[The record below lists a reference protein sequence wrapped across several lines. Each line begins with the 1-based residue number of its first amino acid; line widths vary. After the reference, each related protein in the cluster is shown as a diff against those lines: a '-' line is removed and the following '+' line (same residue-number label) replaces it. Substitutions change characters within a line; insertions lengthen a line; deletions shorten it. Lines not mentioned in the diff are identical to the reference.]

1 MELLLHRRQF
11 VIARRPVAVDPSW
24 TAVPL
29 AEGWILSH
37 QADLPVEIDR
47 RVPEAPEVLIGVRLA
62 ADPATGRGA
71 GRYARVQWP
80 RVSGDAAGLLG
91 LHVGRSGGSGGE
103 LVVASSAAVAMLALS
118 GEIPPFDIDDALVH
132 PGNGNYLPSP
142 GTRWRAVRRL
152 FCDQAIDL
160 RTGAV
165 EHADHGIAP
174 LAGFEAAR
182 EVAAAELVRFA
193 EELKS
198 RIAGTVFLPLTAG
211 LDSRTVAAAFLAAGL
226 RFETVTFRY
235 TGKPITDVR
244 IAAAISRRFGL
255 VHHIIDLEPAR
266 PGIAALVERHTGGAV
281 LGWDIKELIPG
292 NAYRYQRPGDAMIA
306 AGCFE
311 LGRQYFAR
319 YFEGLDGDGPDFPA
333 ALGARIFKRPAFTP
347 FLADWRDWR
356 AAHPEGLD
364 WVNAFYLDQ
373 RLGAWRAALEQSY
386 DLLPAL
392 ALNPAN
398 DARIY
403 SALVT
408 PEPAEQA
415 DGRLQKALI
424 ARLEPRLARFP
435 INPPTLGARLWRVR
449 QGLARRLRP
458 VLGRTG

>member
-1 MELLLHRRQF
+1 MDLLLHRKQF

-24 TAVPL
+24 ISVPL
-29 AEGWILSH
+29 AEGWILSY
-37 QADLPVEIDR
+37 QQDLPVEVDR
-47 RVPEAPEVLIGVRLA
+47 RVPDAPEVLIGARLC
-62 ADPATGRGA
+62 ADPATGCGA
-71 GRYARVQWP
+71 GRYARVRWP
-80 RVSGDAAGLLG
+80 RVSGDAAALLG
-91 LHVGRSGGSGGE
+91 LHVGRSGGE
-103 LVVASSAAVAMLALS
+103 FVVASSPAIAMLALT
-118 GEIPPFDIDDALVH
+118 GEIPPFDIDDPLAH

-152 FCDQAIDL
+152 FCDQEIDL

-165 EHADHGIAP
+165 EHADHGIRP
-174 LAGFEAAR
+174 LAGFDAAR
-182 EVAAAELVRFA
+182 DVAATELARFA

-198 RIAGTVFLPLTAG
+198 RIPGTVFLPLTAG

-235 TGKPITDVR
+235 MGKPVTDVR

-255 VHHIIDLEPAR
+255 THHILDLEPAR
-266 PGIAALVERHTGGAV
+266 PGIAALVEQHTCGAV

-319 YFEGLDGDGPDFPA
+319 YFSGLDCSSPDFPA
-333 ALGARIFKRPAFTP
+333 ALGAEIFARDAFTP

-356 AAHPEGLD
+356 GAHPEGLD
-364 WVNAFYLDQ
+364 WINAFYLDQ
-373 RLGAWRAALEQSY
+373 RLGGWRAALEQGY

-392 ALNPAN
+392 VLNPAN
-398 DARIY
+398 NARVY

-415 DGRLQKALI
+415 DGRLQKAMI

-435 INPPTLGARLWRVR
+435 VNPPTLGARLWRMR
-449 QGLARRLRP
+449 RSLARHLGP